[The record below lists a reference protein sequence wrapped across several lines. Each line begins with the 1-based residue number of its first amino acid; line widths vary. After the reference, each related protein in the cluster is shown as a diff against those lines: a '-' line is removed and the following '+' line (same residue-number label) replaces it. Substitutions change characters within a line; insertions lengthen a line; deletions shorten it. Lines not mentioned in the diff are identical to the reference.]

1 MAMPVFVKI
10 HQPADLQNTVD
21 ALRMRI
27 EEARDT
33 MAHLDSLSL
42 DEAAKMHEWDQKAEA
57 IAERIESMLTILHMP
72 ERV

>member
-10 HQPADLQNTVD
+10 HQPADLQSTVGV
-21 ALRMRI
+21 LRMRI

-42 DEAAKMHEWDQKAEA
+42 DEAAKMHEWDQKCDA
-57 IAERIESMLTILHMP
+57 INERMEHMLDSLNTPERI
-72 ERV
+72 